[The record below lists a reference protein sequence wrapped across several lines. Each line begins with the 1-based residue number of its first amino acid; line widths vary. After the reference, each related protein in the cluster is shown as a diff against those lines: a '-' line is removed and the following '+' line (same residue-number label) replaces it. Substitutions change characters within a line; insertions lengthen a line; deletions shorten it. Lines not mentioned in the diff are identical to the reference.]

1 MNGSNLTYSQITA
14 ISQSLQNY
22 SKDMQIVLE
31 DIIALANR
39 IGSEDIW
46 GGNAAENAK
55 GKFNTLQAKFADFYK
70 AVTDEA
76 THLNTVVENYQR
88 VDTQLEG

>member
-55 GKFNTLQAKFADFYK
+55 SKFNTLQAKF
-70 AVTDEA
+70 
-76 THLNTVVENYQR
+76 
-88 VDTQLEG
+88 